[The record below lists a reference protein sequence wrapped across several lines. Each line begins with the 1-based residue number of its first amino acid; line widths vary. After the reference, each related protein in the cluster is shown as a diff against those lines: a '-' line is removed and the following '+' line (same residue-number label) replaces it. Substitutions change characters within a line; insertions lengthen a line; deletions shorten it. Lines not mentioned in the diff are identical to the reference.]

1 LFLFYQQP
9 GPAPR
14 QPCLLFA
21 IIVHYMSVIDTVGIV
36 SKPGSPQATKLVPE
50 LLAWLAER
58 GIAARCDGATAEY
71 ALDCTPVPRDLVPQ
85 GAQLLIVLGGD
96 GTLLSAARSVG
107 GRDIPLFAVNLGG
120 LGFLTAI
127 TIDEV
132 FPELERALR
141 GEHRI
146 GRRRML
152 LCELIRGDRKVASW
166 EALNDAVVTKA
177 ELARMVNLDTFVDN
191 HEVCSYKADGLI
203 IATPTGSTAYS
214 LSAGGPII
222 FPSVATL
229 AITPICPH
237 MLTNRPVLVPDTSVI
252 TIVCKDPD
260 DQSYLTIDG
269 QIGEPLKQGDRVIC
283 KRSENCISLIRPPTQ
298 LFFDVLRAKLKW
310 GER

>member
-1 LFLFYQQP
+1 MP
-9 GPAPR
+9 
-14 QPCLLFA
+14 
-21 IIVHYMSVIDTVGIV
+21 VIDTVGIV
-36 SKPGSPQATKLVPE
+36 SKPGSAKAEKLLPE
-50 LLAWLAER
+50 LLEWLKAR
-58 GIAARCDGATAEY
+58 RINVRCDEQTANYVSGLE
-71 ALDCTPVPRDLVPQ
+71 AVHRAEVAR

-96 GTLLSAARSVG
+96 GTLLSAARSAG
-107 GRDIPLFAVNLGG
+107 GNDIPLFAVNLGG

-127 TIDEV
+127 TVDNI

-152 LCELIRGDRKVASW
+152 ECELFRKDAKVGEY

-177 ELARMVNLDTFVDN
+177 ALARMVNLDTYVDHHFV
-191 HEVCSYKADGLI
+191 CTFKADGLI

-222 FPSVATL
+222 FPSVAAL

-237 MLTNRPVLVPDTSVI
+237 MLTNRPVIVPDTSEI
-252 TIVCKDPD
+252 HIVCRDLD
-260 DQSYLTIDG
+260 DSSYLTIDG
-269 QIGEPLKQGDRVIC
+269 QVGEPLKQGDRIIC
-283 KRSENCISLIRPPTQ
+283 RRSEHCISLVRPPAQ
-298 LFFDVLRAKLKW
+298 MFFDVLRAKLKW